1 MRDLAPRLA
10 QLKSKS
16 LYRQRLTLDSPQD
29 THVIIDG
36 QQLISFCSND
46 YLGLANHPAV
56 IDAFKQGAQQ
66 YGVGS
71 GASHLVSGHSHAHHE
86 LEAALAAFVGH
97 PRALLFSSGYMANLA
112 VQTTLAARHDVIY
125 QDRLNHASLI
135 DAAQLSK
142 ASLQRYAH
150 LDSVALTKRLDDSE
164 ISDDKNSL
172 IVSDGVFSMDGDI
185 APLPELVSIAKR
197 HRSLL
202 IIDDAHG
209 IGVLG
214 KNGRG
219 SLEHFNINHSD
230 EIILVGTL
238 GKAFGTFGA
247 FVAASEDIIETLI
260 QKGRSYIYTTAL
272 PPAVACATLASL
284 KIIQQDNARR
294 EKLAELIVYFK
305 TSAAQIQLPLMP
317 STTAIQPLLI
327 GDAAQALSM
336 SQALREQGFL
346 IAAIRPPTVAEG
358 SARLRI
364 TLSANHC
371 HEDIDVLLVAL
382 SKFIVR

>member
-36 QQLISFCSND
+36 QRLISFCSND

-97 PRALLFSSGYMANLA
+97 PRALLFSSGYIANLA

-284 KIIQQDNARR
+284 KIIQQYNARR

-305 TSAAQIQLPLMP
+305 TGAAQIQLPLMP

-371 HEDIDVLLVAL
+371 YEDIDALLVAL
-382 SKFIVR
+382 SKLIAR